1 MIAALSVI
9 VCVMGWCLL
18 LGFTGNLALLM
29 LLAGI
34 FGFVWSA
41 WKSAQHRI
49 EREGL
54 VAILPSSVSNIVLHR
69 SVLEILRPQPEGPHR
84 PSSTALSSSY
94 WTDSPVLQTGGVA
107 VAAAILSF
115 IDEDSFAFFFTS
127 LPQSIQNLLTME
139 GGIYFLLPRN
149 AQRLIAPDNRHLR
162 RNVESQLNHT
172 TSTKLHQAS
181 AKMTANGIMLDSKH
195 ANANTCCS
203 TATRLADAPEGK
215 DINGNLERK
224 EARHL
229 SPVRD
234 DNKATIGESK
244 LVLSRRDMDRTVE
257 AAESLVYRLIRSM
270 YEPAERQLIS
280 VAQST
285 ASEAFRSFFSIF
297 QSVDQRQVNAVGGIS
312 LLSLLL
318 QLAFVKKARN
328 RTWKLAEVL
337 LYVLTLLTITG
348 SISLTAL
355 RKIAMTMLT
364 RRRRSALNESAR
376 AGAAQSRRFADRA
389 AQW

>member
-1 MIAALSVI
+1 
-9 VCVMGWCLL
+9 
-18 LGFTGNLALLM
+18 
-29 LLAGI
+29 
-34 FGFVWSA
+34 
-41 WKSAQHRI
+41 
-49 EREGL
+49 
-54 VAILPSSVSNIVLHR
+54 
-69 SVLEILRPQPEGPHR
+69 
-84 PSSTALSSSY
+84 
-94 WTDSPVLQTGGVA
+94 
-107 VAAAILSF
+107 
-115 IDEDSFAFFFTS
+115 
-127 LPQSIQNLLTME
+127 
-139 GGIYFLLPRN
+139 
-149 AQRLIAPDNRHLR
+149 
-162 RNVESQLNHT
+162 
-172 TSTKLHQAS
+172 
-181 AKMTANGIMLDSKH
+181 
-195 ANANTCCS
+195 
-203 TATRLADAPEGK
+203 
-215 DINGNLERK
+215 
-224 EARHL
+224 
-229 SPVRD
+229 
-234 DNKATIGESK
+234 
-244 LVLSRRDMDRTVE
+244 MDRTVE

-270 YEPAERQLIS
+270 VKVFVHAQQERKTDDKKLTFSQYEPAERQLIS

-389 AQW
+389 AQWISDHKLTICTGTGTVVLLTWLRKFRRG